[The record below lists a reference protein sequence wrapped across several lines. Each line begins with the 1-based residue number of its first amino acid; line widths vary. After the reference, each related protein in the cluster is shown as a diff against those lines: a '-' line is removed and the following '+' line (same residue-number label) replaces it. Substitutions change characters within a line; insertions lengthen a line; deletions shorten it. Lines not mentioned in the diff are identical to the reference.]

1 MTRPLVEALHRRPL
15 LRPPVWV
22 MRQAG
27 RYLPEY
33 RELRARHSFQE
44 AVATPEVAAELSLQP
59 VRRFGMDGA
68 VIFADIMTP
77 LEAMGVEMTF
87 DPGPRL
93 RPHDLA
99 EVIALGELDEDR
111 VGFVAETV
119 RRVRARVP
127 DEVAV
132 IGFAGAPVTLLA
144 YLLEGG
150 GSKEFLVVRRALWE
164 DPAAAVE
171 ALSVLARAMGR
182 YLAMQVGAGA
192 DAVQL
197 FDSWVGV
204 LSRHQVETFAL
215 PTARAALSGIPVP
228 TIYFGPHAHHALD
241 LFPHVGATAYGLDWR
256 LPLDEAW
263 RRLGDV
269 AVQGNLDPAVL
280 LAGEPAIRRA
290 VEDLLDRAAGRPGHV
305 VNLGHGIDRSTPPEH
320 VSVLVEAVRRSHP

>member
-15 LRPPVWV
+15 SRPPVWV

-33 RELRARHSFQE
+33 REVRSRYGFQE
-44 AVATPEVAAELSLQP
+44 AVSTPAVAAELSLQP
-59 VRRFGMDGA
+59 IRRFGMDGA

-77 LEAMGVEMTF
+77 LEAMGVDMTF

-93 RPHDLA
+93 RPHDLG
-99 EVIALGELDEDR
+99 EVIALGELDEAR

-119 RRVRARVP
+119 RLVRDRVP

-132 IGFAGAPVTLLA
+132 IGFAGAPFTLLA

-150 GSKEFLVVRRALWE
+150 GSKEFLAVRRALWE
-164 DPAAAVE
+164 DPSAAME

-182 YLAMQVGAGA
+182 YLRMQVDAGA

-197 FDSWVGV
+197 FDSWVGM
-204 LSRHQVETFAL
+204 LSRDHLDRYAL
-215 PTARAALSGIPVP
+215 AAARAALAGIPAP

-241 LFPHVGATAYGLDWR
+241 LLPVVGATAYGLDWR
-256 LPLDEAW
+256 LRLDEAW
-263 RRLGDV
+263 GRLGDV

-280 LAGEPAIRRA
+280 LAPEDTIRRA
-290 VEDLLDRAAGRPGHV
+290 VADLLEQTGGRPGHV
-305 VNLGHGIDRSTPPEH
+305 VNLGHGIDPSTPPEH
-320 VSVLVEAVRRSHP
+320 VSVLVEAVRGTGT

>member
-15 LRPPVWV
+15 PRPPVWV

-99 EVIALGELDEDR
+99 EVIALGELDEAR
-111 VGFVAETV
+111 VGYVAETV
-119 RRVRARVP
+119 RRVRERVP

-132 IGFAGAPVTLLA
+132 IGFAGAPFTLLA

-150 GSKEFLVVRRALWE
+150 GSKEFLAVRRALWE
-164 DPAAAVE
+164 DPAAVGE
-171 ALSVLARAMGR
+171 ALSVLARAMSR
-182 YLAMQVGAGA
+182 YLAMQVEAGA

-197 FDSWVGV
+197 FDSWVGM
-204 LSRHQVETFAL
+204 LSRHQVERFAL
-215 PTARAALSGIPVP
+215 PTARGALAGIPVP

-241 LFPHVGATAYGLDWR
+241 LFPGVGATAYGLDWR

-290 VEDLLDRAAGRPGHV
+290 VADLLDRAAGRSGHV
-305 VNLGHGIDRSTPPEH
+305 VNLGHGIDRTTPPEH
-320 VSVLVEAVRRSHP
+320 VSVLVEAVRRSRP